1 MAIIK
6 QSKIQR
12 RNLAVTGRR
21 NLSNENARLVMEIQ
35 RRNMA
40 VTGTKQFLFFYFTL
54 YIFKNYTS
62 YLIIHK
68 LIKKCICHS
77 LFSKG
82 KELDVDKER
91 SGKVSTFKDS

>member
-1 MAIIK
+1 M
-6 QSKIQR
+6 
-12 RNLAVTGRR
+12 L
-21 NLSNENARLVMEIQ
+21 EI
-35 RRNMA
+35 
-40 VTGTKQFLFFYFTL
+40 YFPFNKELKYITL

-91 SGKVSTFKDS
+91 SGKVLRIAKSTGCEQEMASNY